1 MSMWKTT
8 MAWLGLGPDT
18 DYDQIG
24 DSGRGFADPALRGP
38 ERGLGETRGQFDS
51 GAPRYD
57 STSSSRIDSSG
68 SEFSAVRS
76 LGPMGDEVAAETRGT
91 PVATDVT
98 TMSNAGLR
106 PLDAGSTARSGERMG
121 TVRAV
126 PASARTKPQV
136 IAPRSFNDAQAVAD
150 RFRGGSAVLL
160 NLREC
165 DADLGRRLIDFCSG
179 LCYGLR
185 GQMERVGDRV
195 FLVSPADVKLSAEDR
210 QALRDTG
217 LVN

>member
-1 MSMWKTT
+1 MSLWKTT

-18 DYDQIG
+18 DYDQLG
-24 DSGRGFADPALRGP
+24 DGGRGFADPALRGP
-38 ERGLGETRGQFDS
+38 ERPVAERGSFESQ
-51 GAPRYD
+51 PRYEG
-57 STSSSRIDSSG
+57 TSQSRVDSSG

-76 LGPMGDEVAAETRGT
+76 LGPMGDEVGGDTYGGST
-91 PVATDVT
+91 VATDVT

-106 PLDAGSTARSGERMG
+106 PLDAGDMSRSEQPMG

-136 IAPRSFNDAQAVAD
+136 VAPRSFNDAQEVAD
-150 RFRGGSAVLL
+150 RFRGGTAVLL

>member
-1 MSMWKTT
+1 MSLWKTT

-24 DSGRGFADPALRGP
+24 EGGRGFADPALRGP
-38 ERGLGETRGQFDS
+38 ERPLAEGRGSFES
-51 GAPRYD
+51 GARYETA
-57 STSSSRIDSSG
+57 SASRVDASG

-76 LGPMGDEVAAETRGT
+76 LGPMSDEPDYGGAK
-91 PVATDVT
+91 VATDVT

-106 PLDAGSTARSGERMG
+106 PLDAGTMARTDQPMG

-136 IAPRSFNDAQAVAD
+136 VAPRSFNDAQEVAD

-165 DADLGRRLIDFCSG
+165 DGDLGRRLIDFCSG

>member
-1 MSMWKTT
+1 MSLWKTT

-24 DSGRGFADPALRGP
+24 DGSRGFADPALRGP
-38 ERGLGETRGQFDS
+38 ERPIGTVSDTGSRYD
-51 GAPRYD
+51 GAPATRVD
-57 STSSSRIDSSG
+57 GSG

-76 LGPMGDEVAAETRGT
+76 LGPMGEETRSEGFGST
-91 PVATDVT
+91 AVASDVS

-106 PLDAGSTARSGERMG
+106 PLDSNMTARTDGPLG

-126 PASARTKPQV
+126 PASARSKPQV
-136 IAPRSFNDAQAVAD
+136 VAPRSFNDAQEVAD

-165 DADLGRRLIDFCSG
+165 DSDLGRRLIDFCSG
-179 LCYGLR
+179 LCYGLG

-195 FLVSPADVKLSAEDR
+195 FLVSPADVKLTAEDR

-217 LVN
+217 LVH

>member
-1 MSMWKTT
+1 MSLWKTT

-24 DSGRGFADPALRGP
+24 DGSRGFADPALRGP
-38 ERGLGETRGQFDS
+38 ERPIGMGEAAS
-51 GAPRYD
+51 RYD
-57 STSSSRIDSSG
+57 GTSSSRVDSSG

-76 LGPMGDEVAAETRGT
+76 LGPMGDDIDDSFGST
-91 PVATDVT
+91 PVAADVS

-106 PLDAGSTARSGERMG
+106 PLDSAVAARTSTSMG

-126 PASARTKPQV
+126 PASSRTKPQIV
-136 IAPRSFNDAQAVAD
+136 APRSFNDAQEVAD

-165 DADLGRRLIDFCSG
+165 DGDLGRRLIDFCSG

-195 FLVSPADVKLSAEDR
+195 FLVSPADVKLTAEDR

-217 LVN
+217 LVK